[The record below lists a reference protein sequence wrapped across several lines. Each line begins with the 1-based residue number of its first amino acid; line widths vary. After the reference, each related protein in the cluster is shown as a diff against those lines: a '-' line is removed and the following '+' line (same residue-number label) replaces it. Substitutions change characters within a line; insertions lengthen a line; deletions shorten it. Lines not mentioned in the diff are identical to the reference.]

1 LIDRRLTI
9 GSSDRGGY
17 HFRCT
22 KERVDDLDKSASF
35 FVGAK
40 SRRSTSSLEDVNMTV
55 VARVRFAV
63 VAVLLSVVYYYLLIY
78 IVGWMSAQPL
88 PGWWLG
94 AFPSRYVGLRIWI
107 VAEHTAAVL
116 SAAVP
121 VGVAAVLS
129 FRQNAVQLGL
139 IAASIATVAAAVPSL
154 APTIWPLIWNSHPVF
169 FVTDQIKLIA
179 AVPFVAWVL
188 RGASS

>member
-1 LIDRRLTI
+1 
-9 GSSDRGGY
+9 
-17 HFRCT
+17 
-22 KERVDDLDKSASF
+22 VASL
-35 FVGAK
+35 VGNAFP
-40 SRRSTSSLEDVNMTV
+40 RRSTSSLEDVNMTV

-78 IVGWMSAQPL
+78 IVGWMSAQRL

-94 AFPSRYVGLRIWI
+94 AFPSRHVGLTIWLI
-107 VAEHTAAVL
+107 AEHSVAVL

-121 VGVAAVLS
+121 VGVAAVLL
-129 FRQNAVQLGL
+129 FRQSAVQLGL
-139 IAASIATVAAAVPSL
+139 IAGSIATAASVVPSL
-154 APTIWPLIWNSHPVF
+154 TPTIWPLIWSNHPVF

-188 RGASS
+188 RGASSNNRLERSRVTSSVSQGGSR